1 MSVSPALRSR
11 VEASF
16 ARAFG
21 RAPDL
26 IVASPGRVNL
36 IGEHTDYNDGFVMPC
51 AIDRHTLIA
60 VARAGHGEARAVA
73 ADYADALDR
82 FAPIAPIAHGDQ
94 RWADYVRGSVDQL
107 IARGFVPGGF
117 DMAVAGDIPQGTGL
131 SSSASLEVGVVT
143 ALSALFGWD
152 ITPRDAALIG
162 QAAENSFV
170 GMACGIMDQMI
181 AARGVADHAVVID
194 CRTLD
199 CTPQRLPTG
208 VAVAVVNS
216 RVERGLVDSAYNER
230 RRQCEA
236 AAAALGVAALR
247 DANAAMLEAR
257 RDAMDPLV
265 YVRARHIVSENDRV
279 LTTCDAMGRGDLA
292 AVGDLMRASHA
303 SMRDD
308 FQITVP
314 AIDRLADI
322 ANAAIEGA
330 GGARMTGGGFGG
342 CVVALLPEV
351 RLSVLEEAIA
361 RDYRAPSGAVA
372 ELFVCSAADGAAVI

>member
-1 MSVSPALRSR
+1 MSVCPALRTR

-26 IVASPGRVNL
+26 VVASPGRVNL

-60 VARAGHGEARAVA
+60 VARTDHGDARVVA

-82 FAPIAPIAHGDQ
+82 FAPAGPIQHGDQ

-107 IARGFVPGGF
+107 IARGFTPGGF
-117 DMAVAGDIPQGTGL
+117 DMAIAGGIPQGTGL

-143 ALSALFGWD
+143 ALSHLFDWSIALAD
-152 ITPRDAALIG
+152 TALIA
-162 QAAENSFV
+162 QAAENRFV

-181 AARGVADHAVVID
+181 AARGVAEHAVVID

-199 CTPQRLPTG
+199 CTPQRLPVG
-208 VAVAVVNS
+208 VAIAIVNS
-216 RVERGLVDSAYNER
+216 RVARGLVDSAYNER

-247 DANAAMLEAR
+247 DADAAMLEAR
-257 RDAMDPLV
+257 RNAMDPLV
-265 YVRARHIVSENDRV
+265 HARARHIVSENDRV
-279 LTTCDAMGRGDLA
+279 LATFDAMGRGDLA
-292 AVGDLMRASHA
+292 AIGELMRASHA

-322 ANAAIEGA
+322 ANAAIGGA

-342 CVVALLPEV
+342 
-351 RLSVLEEAIA
+351 
-361 RDYRAPSGAVA
+361 
-372 ELFVCSAADGAAVI
+372 